1 MSEPTA
7 PTKKKLPFKPTALRK
22 GLAKP
27 TPTARSITEDEAPP
41 VTLALSDDDDDDSL
55 ALFRRAKEMAP
66 IVKADHER
74 RMRRQR
80 QKQQEQEEEEERKR
94 AFASNEYSLHKTE
107 DVVMSASTPS
117 SHKAGIMATQEGED
131 SR

>member
-41 VTLALSDDDDDDSL
+41 VTLALSDDDDDDDSL

-80 QKQQEQEEEEERKR
+80 QKQQEQEEEEERRR
-94 AFASNEYSLHKTE
+94 AFASNEHSLHKTE
-107 DVVMSASTPS
+107 DVVMSVSTPS
-117 SHKAGIMATQEGED
+117 SHEAGIMATQEED